1 MKIYS
6 ADTWTIDELREQA
19 SDAGRRVLVIP
30 AADTKKAVLQTC
42 G

>member
-30 AADTKKAVLQTC
+30 PPYTNKAVLHSF